1 MENVYEVS
9 NFLLPEEL
17 DMIDRMMKDRKIEQE
32 DGVLGRILYT
42 LPIPPE
48 MREAIQQRVESLV
61 GRKLDAIGEAFAEY
75 SGKYGQPNLPPHFDG
90 DTNSLIVDY
99 QYKGN
104 TSWGLGVDT
113 TVFEMEDNKASIFN
127 PNEYPH
133 WRPHKIFQDEEVIT
147 MIFFRFPDRSGNT
160 DYSHKRL
167 SPSDETFADIRK
179 IRDTHL
185 TNNL

>member
-1 MENVYEVS
+1 MENVYEAS
-9 NFLLPEEL
+9 DFLLPEEL
-17 DMIDRMMKDRKIEQE
+17 DTIDRMMKDKKIEQE

-42 LPIPPE
+42 LPIPSE
-48 MREAIQQRVESLV
+48 MREAIQQRVENLV

-104 TSWGLGVDT
+104 TSWGLGVGT
-113 TVFEMEDNKASIFN
+113 TVFEMEDNKAIIFN

-133 WRPHKIFQDEEVIT
+133 WRPRKTFEEGEVIT
-147 MIFFRFPDRSGNT
+147 MIFFRFPDRSGKTN
-160 DYSHKRL
+160 YSHMRMNQE
-167 SPSDETFADIRK
+167 DEIFADIRE
-179 IRDTHL
+179 IRD
-185 TNNL
+185 NL

>member
-17 DMIDRMMKDRKIEQE
+17 EIIELTMKDREMEKE
-32 DGVLGRILYT
+32 DEALGRILYK
-42 LPIPPE
+42 LPLPDKMLE
-48 MREAIQQRVESLV
+48 DIQQRAETLV
-61 GRKLDAIGEAFAEY
+61 GRKLDFIGHIFAEY
-75 SGKYGQPNLPPHFDG
+75 SSKYGQPNLPPHFDG

-113 TVFEMEDNKASIFN
+113 TVFEMEDNKAIIFN

-133 WRPHKIFQDEEVIT
+133 WRPHKIFEEGEVLT
-147 MIFFRFPDRSGNT
+147 MIFFRFPDRIGKT
-160 DYSHKRL
+160 DYSHMRMNQD
-167 SPSDETFADIRK
+167 DEIFADIRK
-179 IRDTHL
+179 IRD
-185 TNNL
+185 NL